1 MTIMLYTLLGNMYEP
16 ILHSGIIKIGRRL
29 AASTHGRL
37 TPISPRLASFPRGS
51 PRGSKS
57 ASREKVG
64 NLLIE
69 MNLAVRGKEGAG
81 VDGSRPVTPDS

>member
-51 PRGSKS
+51 KS